1 MTLKMFVP
9 GEQLAQQ
16 VMFLAGAR
24 SLSSTWVNL
33 DRATDGEMGYFD
45 CGLNESQTVADDP
58 RAAFQRSNQFN
69 AATVLRVV
77 QTLSR

>member
-1 MTLKMFVP
+1 MFVP

-16 VMFLAGAR
+16 VMFIAGTR
-24 SLSSTWVNL
+24 SLSSTWVNI
-33 DRATDGEMGYFD
+33 DRATDGGVGYFD

-58 RAAFQRSNQFN
+58 SAAFQRSNQFN
-69 AATVLRVV
+69 AATVLHAV